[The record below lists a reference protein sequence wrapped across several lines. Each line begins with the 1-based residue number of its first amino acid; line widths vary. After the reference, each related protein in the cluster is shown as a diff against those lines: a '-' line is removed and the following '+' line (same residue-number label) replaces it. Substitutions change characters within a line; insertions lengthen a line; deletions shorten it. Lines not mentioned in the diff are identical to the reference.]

1 MSWEKSILEKKT
13 DQSLRAYK
21 KQRNYFSRLYKKE
34 RNNLFNGLNPSFVTD
49 YKVFWKPVKPFFCDK
64 GNYGTNI
71 KLVDEEEVLQND
83 NEIAENLNEFF
94 KNAVST
100 LGITETSYN
109 KERI

>member
-1 MSWEKSILEKKT
+1 M
-13 DQSLRAYK
+13 
-21 KQRNYFSRLYKKE
+21 
-34 RNNLFNGLNPSFVTD
+34 FNGLNPSFVTD
-49 YKVFWKPVKPFFCDK
+49 YKVFWKPVKPFFSDK

-100 LGITETSYN
+100 LGFTETSYN
-109 KERI
+109 KERIQKYF